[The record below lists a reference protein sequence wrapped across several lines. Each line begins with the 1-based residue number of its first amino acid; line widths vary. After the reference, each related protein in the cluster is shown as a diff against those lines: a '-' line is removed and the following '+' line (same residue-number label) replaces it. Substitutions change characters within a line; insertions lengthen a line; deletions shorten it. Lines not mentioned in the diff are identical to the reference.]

1 MGRLSGLD
9 LGYGLCK
16 CDPGRLIPVQWDSNS
31 SYRGAGL
38 TLLFG
43 PHTHPAVIAVC
54 VAITGTGIGFTFQP
68 TLVALQAHCTK
79 SQRAISISNRNFFRC
94 MGGACGLA
102 ISAAILQATLR
113 SNLPTEFAYL
123 TESSYTLPSRSTL
136 TDSQW
141 SEILFAYSKASHS
154 VFILQ
159 VPLIG
164 VCFLACCFVRD
175 RGLERPKEPEEIEE
189 EKRKTEAE
197 RDAEAALPES
207 QPEETE
213 SPQSADAIEKR
224 HSTSTL
230 AESSMPPSHAE
241 PELANVEEKK
251 STEHK

>member
-1 MGRLSGLD
+1 MDSVSVIRSTW
-9 LGYGLCK
+9 
-16 CDPGRLIPVQWDSNS
+16 VQWDSNS
-31 SYRGAGL
+31 AYRGTGL

-54 VAITGTGIGFTFQP
+54 VAVTGTGIGFTFQP

-113 SNLPTEFAYL
+113 SNLPSEFAYL

-136 TDSQW
+136 TDGQW

-189 EKRKTEAE
+189 EKRKAEAE
-197 RDAEAALPES
+197 KDAEAALPES

-213 SPQSADAIEKR
+213 SPQPAEAIQKR

-230 AESSMPPSHAE
+230 AGSSMPPSRTE
-241 PELANVEEKK
+241 PESTNVEEKK
-251 STEHK
+251 NTEHK

>member
-1 MGRLSGLD
+1 
-9 LGYGLCK
+9 
-16 CDPGRLIPVQWDSNS
+16 
-31 SYRGAGL
+31 
-38 TLLFG
+38 
-43 PHTHPAVIAVC
+43 
-54 VAITGTGIGFTFQP
+54 
-68 TLVALQAHCTK
+68 
-79 SQRAISISNRNFFRC
+79 

-123 TESSYTLPSRSTL
+123 TESSYTLPPRSTL

-164 VCFLACCFVRD
+164 VCFLACCFIRD

-189 EKRKTEAE
+189 EKRKAEAE
-197 RDAEAALPES
+197 KDAEAALPES

-213 SPQSADAIEKR
+213 SPQSAGAIEKR
-224 HSTSTL
+224 YSTSTL
-230 AESSMPPSHAE
+230 AESSMPPSRAE